1 MTSNYEEL
9 FEVDS
14 TGMIPKTMDYF
25 TRLGISFSIDPDA
38 RSITHSV
45 YSV

>member
-9 FEVDS
+9 FDVDS
-14 TGMIPKTMDYF
+14 TGKIPKTMDNF
-25 TRLGISFSIDPDA
+25 TRFGISFSIDPDA
-38 RSITHSV
+38 KSITHSV